1 MKILVTGGA
10 GYIGSHVCKVLQK
23 KFKVIVFDNLSR
35 KNLLNRKFIK
45 GDLTNLNQ
53 IKNVISK
60 TKPDAVIHLAG
71 KISVEESEKE
81 IFDYY
86 KNNFLSTLNLLEAM
100 KVNGIKIYN
109 TAGV

>member
-1 MKILVTGGA
+1 ME
-10 GYIGSHVCKVLQK
+10 K
-23 KFKVIVFDNLSR
+23 KFVKWG
-35 KNLLNRKFIK
+35 KFIK

-100 KVNGIKIYN
+100 KVNGIKKLYFQVQQVFMVVKKN
-109 TAGV
+109 ANY